1 MSKEKRKVKDYRVKY
16 IGESWRSAY
25 ERGLEHQDDYRNLRV
40 NSHMLKHA
48 IEEHPEKKL
57 EEMKFG
63 MRVKMQF
70 KSALERQVTEAVD
83 IHQALRKGYKIL
95 NSKSEY
101 TRCSVPRLKVE
112 NNKELLEKLIGEKE
126 SENRTKERIRNLKK
140 RNKDPLLAICEEIEA
155 KNCQKWK
162 RRKLNEEVIRKQI
175 EEKERIEL
183 EKMQRIE
190 RAQRKKEELLKRIK

>member
-1 MSKEKRKVKDYRVKY
+1 MDSPDSDETYCELCGEMSDSEGEDKENLDKIENSTTGKRKRREKEKERTVSKEKRKVKDYRVKY

-83 IHQALRKGYKIL
+83 IHQALRTGNKIL
-95 NSKSEY
+95 NS
-101 TRCSVPRLKVE
+101 
-112 NNKELLEKLIGEKE
+112 
-126 SENRTKERIRNLKK
+126 
-140 RNKDPLLAICEEIEA
+140 
-155 KNCQKWK
+155 
-162 RRKLNEEVIRKQI
+162 
-175 EEKERIEL
+175 
-183 EKMQRIE
+183 
-190 RAQRKKEELLKRIK
+190 